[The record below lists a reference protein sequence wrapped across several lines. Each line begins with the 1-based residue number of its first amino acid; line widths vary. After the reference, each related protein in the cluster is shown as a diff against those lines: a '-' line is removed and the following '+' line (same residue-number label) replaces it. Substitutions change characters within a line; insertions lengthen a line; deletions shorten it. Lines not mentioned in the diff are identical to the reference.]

1 MNFRSLQRGLT
12 IAVLSCFWIAGTASS
27 DELADMARSLVANN
41 KDAVVT
47 IKLVI
52 ENRYSMQGSGSQSE
66 ESKSEITG
74 TVINPSGLAVVS
86 LFSTDPTSA
95 SRNMMGMDLEEMG
108 FKMETEIK
116 SVDILTAGGDEIPAE
131 IVLRDKDLDLAF
143 LRPKQKTDKPFAALD
158 LSKSGAPA
166 QLDPVVA
173 ISRLGRVANRAH
185 GALLDRIEAVVEKPR
200 TFYVPAGGGMSESS
214 LGAPVF
220 TLDGNLIGILVL
232 RTIRASSSSMM
243 GMMGMM
249 GGGGSDNAVMIIMPA
264 SDVLEVAAQA
274 PEHAPAQ
281 TQEQP
286 EEQREEA
293 PEEETAP
300 AQETNSE
307 G

>member
-1 MNFRSLQRGLT
+1 
-12 IAVLSCFWIAGTASS
+12 
-27 DELADMARSLVANN
+27 
-41 KDAVVT
+41 
-47 IKLVI
+47 
-52 ENRYSMQGSGSQSE
+52 
-66 ESKSEITG
+66 
-74 TVINPSGLAVVS
+74 
-86 LFSTDPTSA
+86 
-95 SRNMMGMDLEEMG
+95 MMGMDLEEMG

-173 ISRLGRVANRAH
+173 ISRLGRVANRAY